1 MVRCKFYVT
10 AILHHHLGHHP
21 SQAGCVCAEVSL
33 APIWEQEGVNRQWSG
48 ATPNGSIKMT
58 ITNPEALKQFELG
71 GFYFVDF
78 TPTTFDAG

>member
-10 AILHHHLGHHP
+10 AINHHYLGSHP
-21 SQAGCVCAEVSL
+21 AVQGKVCAEVSL
-33 APIWEQEGVNRQWSG
+33 APIWEQDGVNRQWSE

-71 GFYFVDF
+71 GFYFVVF
-78 TPTTFDAG
+78 TPTTVDAA